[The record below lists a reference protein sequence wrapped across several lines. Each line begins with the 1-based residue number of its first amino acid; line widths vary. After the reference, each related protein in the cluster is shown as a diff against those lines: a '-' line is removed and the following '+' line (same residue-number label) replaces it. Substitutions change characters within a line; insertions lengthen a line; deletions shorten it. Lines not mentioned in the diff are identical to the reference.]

1 MTLLADYQARYS
13 TQIRTNLS
21 NPQNSSPTTPN
32 ATNETNAA
40 ADAQADFEAVCG
52 VAYSSSVT
60 THVAAAVPLVVA
72 KLQVYTGQADDTY
85 YDAAL
90 KRCQDIYRL
99 VLGRNRI
106 SPSTDSTLTPTTERA
121 GDKPAFDKSQFK
133 RFIGNAPGRNTNTD
147 SGQNQ
152 TTTD

>member
-21 NPQNSSPTTPN
+21 NPQSSGATTPN
-32 ATNETNAA
+32 TTQETYAA
-40 ADAQADFEAVCG
+40 ADAQADFEAICG
-52 VAYSSSVT
+52 VTYSSSVT

-72 KLQVYTGQADDTY
+72 KLMVYTAQADETY

-90 KRCQDIYRL
+90 NRCKDIYRL

-106 SPSTDSTLTPTTERA
+106 TPQSDSALTPTTDRA
-121 GDKPAFDKSQFK
+121 GDKPAMDRSQFK
-133 RFIGNAPGRNTNTD
+133 RFIGNAPGRNANID
-147 SGQNQ
+147 SGVNQ